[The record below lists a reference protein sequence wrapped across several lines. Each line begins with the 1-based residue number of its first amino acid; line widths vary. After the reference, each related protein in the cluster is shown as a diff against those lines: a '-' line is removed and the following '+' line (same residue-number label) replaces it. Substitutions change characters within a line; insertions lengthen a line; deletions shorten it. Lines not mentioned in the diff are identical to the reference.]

1 MIPPDMKFDAQ
12 ASPPQWTNNED
23 QVVEKGVNVRIRIRA
38 VKVQIDKLTAI
49 GTINEVSFSKSYF
62 NSMHWANQIFTGLP
76 WVRETLY

>member
-1 MIPPDMKFDAQ
+1 LTGWTDAIQMIPPDMKFDAQ

-49 GTINEVSFSKSYF
+49 GTINEVSSFDRNHHHIDMLIKL
-62 NSMHWANQIFTGLP
+62 T
-76 WVRETLY
+76 

>member
-49 GTINEVSFSKSYF
+49 GTINEVSLLCS
-62 NSMHWANQIFTGLP
+62 HITEAEANQST
-76 WVRETLY
+76 RTT